1 VSNEKLAVFDLH
13 LKKRT
18 SQMSAISKVCAMT
31 FDTSAKI
38 LFVADSQFIRVS
50 KIYHRMTCNNDQ
62 HQQAFYWEIA
72 KCIGSVLHPMGNRS
86 IISLHVAYD
95 QVIILNG
102 TTYMKMPMKC
112 SAK

>member
-1 VSNEKLAVFDLH
+1 
-13 LKKRT
+13 
-18 SQMSAISKVCAMT
+18 
-31 FDTSAKI
+31 
-38 LFVADSQFIRVS
+38 
-50 KIYHRMTCNNDQ
+50 
-62 HQQAFYWEIA
+62 
-72 KCIGSVLHPMGNRS
+72 MGNRS